1 MRIPTSHHSLTGLN
15 FPRGFIISSGFSIK
29 NRSCNTPG
37 NTHKNPPTTK
47 MNNRAETTNKKFLQ
61 GSNKNPRNFFNLVT
75 NVRLFLKKAR
85 VFLPSIMLFTKVLG
99 PLNIRLA
106 TIGGTVLIK
115 EVRGGAIRTRNLS
128 LLKRASYNL
137 SHTPYCSR
145 SPREI
150 GSHF

>member
-1 MRIPTSHHSLTGLN
+1 MRVPTSRHSLIGLN
-15 FPRGFIISSGFSIK
+15 FPRGSIKSSGFSIK
-29 NRSCNTPG
+29 NRSCIIPG
-37 NTHKNPPTTK
+37 NTHRNPPTMK
-47 MNNRAETTNKKFLQ
+47 MNNEAETTNRKFLQ
-61 GSNKNPRNFFNLVT
+61 GSNKNPRDFFNLVT
-75 NVRLFLKKAR
+75 NVHLFLKKAR
-85 VFLPSIMLFTKVLG
+85 IFIPSIILFTKVLN
-99 PLNIRLA
+99 PLNMHLA
-106 TIGGTVLIK
+106 TIGGTLLIK